1 MQISPQLLARYPLLR
16 NKMYRTKMSC
26 KSFLLLLLVFQQNLS
41 NNPPLEKLIN
51 EKLSEETDFTG
62 KVEQV
67 KV

>member
-26 KSFLLLLLVFQQNLS
+26 KSFLLLLLVFQHNLS

>member
-26 KSFLLLLLVFQQNLS
+26 KSFLLLLLVFQHNLS

-51 EKLSEETDFTG
+51 QKLSEETDFTG

>member
-1 MQISPQLLARYPLLR
+1 MQISPQLLAHYPLLR

-26 KSFLLLLLVFQQNLS
+26 KSFLLLLLVFQHNLS